1 MEKNTK
7 TQKELLLEI
16 EALQA
21 QLKKADNI
29 LQVISNGAADKP
41 DAAGKQG
48 GQIFF
53 SQNAEQT
60 YSTLI
65 GLMNDGAVIVSDKR
79 LILFCNKRFSEFIQM
94 PCEKILGSNLLD
106 YFSKT
111 DRFAV
116 DKLLAQTAPETATAE
131 VMLRADDGSYVLA
144 RLSLAKVVSDDSSVT
159 CLVFTNLTERTKESR
174 SAREQ
179 LSMVESKYKSLVE
192 QMPAVTYMAALDEAG
207 TPLYV
212 SPQIETVLG
221 FSPHEWLSDPE
232 SWVKQIHP
240 EDRGRVLA
248 EYKSSYE
255 SRRPFRAEYR
265 WLTRDGRALWCYD
278 TAVLVKDKTGKPL
291 FFQGIAADITHFK
304 QATGE
309 IHLLQSLTV
318 AVSVSG
324 NLHDA
329 LVAAMQQ
336 ICNHT
341 GWAYGEAWMLS
352 QDGAF
357 LERDHAFYSSME
369 VFDAFSKHT
378 EGMTFSAGE
387 GLPGR
392 AWGEKQP
399 VMIPDVTRDGQYV
412 RSAVASD
419 VGFKTG
425 IAFPIIADGEVVSVI
440 VFYSLREEKQS
451 DHLIKLISSV
461 LSQISSIIKR
471 ARAEELLRESEERL
485 RTILDN
491 ATAVV
496 YIKDI
501 QGRYTFINRQFE
513 TLFHVKRDEIRGKTP
528 YDCFPEEIA
537 AAHLENDRKVFESGV
552 PMQFDENANLEDGIH
567 SYLSVKFPLF
577 ALDGTVSAVCGISTD
592 ITDRKKLEEER
603 EKLREQLYRS
613 QNLASIG
620 KLAGGVA
627 HNFNNLLTVIMGFA
641 SLLDME
647 IEANSPFREYTRK
660 IIKSSQT
667 AADVTQA
674 LLAFSRKQFVSPKP
688 VNINEIIRQSESLLS
703 KLAQDDIT
711 LTMTLTDVDTTV
723 MADVGQIGQALMH
736 LATNARDAMPDGG
749 SLKICTEVMEMDD
762 AFIKLH
768 GYGIGGKYVHIAVSD
783 TGIGMEEN
791 TKLRVFEPF
800 FTTKEVGKGTGL
812 GLSSVYGIVKQHSG
826 YINVDSEPGKGATF
840 NVYLPLTESDAERK
854 AGATRPLFA
863 RGCAETVLLAE
874 DDSVV
879 RELVRMV
886 FEHAG
891 YRVIEAADGEDAIV
905 KFMEHKDSV
914 KLLVSDLIIP
924 KKNGREVY
932 EAMRAVRADVK
943 ALFITG
949 YDDSVISKVGIQ
961 KGKFD
966 YLVKPVSPAELLEKV
981 REVLAKP

>member
-60 YSTLI
+60 YSTLL

-79 LILFCNKRFSEFIQM
+79 LILFCNKRFSAFIQM
-94 PCEKILGSNLLD
+94 PGEKILGSNLLD

-116 DKLLAQTAPETATAE
+116 DKLLAQTAPETAAAE
-131 VMLRADDGSYVLA
+131 VMLRAEDGSYVLA

-159 CLVFTNLTERTKESR
+159 CLVFTNLSERTKESR

-192 QMPAVTYMAALDEAG
+192 QIPAVTYMAALDEAG

-248 EYKSSYE
+248 EYKSSHE
-255 SRRPFRAEYR
+255 NRRPFRAEYR
-265 WLTRDGRALWCYD
+265 WLTRDGRTLWCYD

-318 AVSVSG
+318 AVSLSG

-392 AWGEKQP
+392 AWAEKQP
-399 VMIPDVTRDGQYV
+399 VMILDVTRDGQYV
-412 RSAVASD
+412 RSAVAGD

-513 TLFHVKRDEIRGKTP
+513 TLFHVKRDEVRGKTP
-528 YDCFPEEIA
+528 YDCFPKEIA

-552 PMQFDENANLEDGIH
+552 PMQFDEKASLEDGIH

-647 IEANSPFREYTRK
+647 IEENSPFREYTRK

-688 VNINEIIRQSESLLS
+688 VNINEIIRQSEPLLS
-703 KLAQDDIT
+703 KLARDDIT
-711 LTMTLTDVDTTV
+711 LTMTLTDADTIV
-723 MADVGQIGQALMH
+723 MADVGQIGQVLMN

-749 SLKICTEVMEMDD
+749 NLKICTEVMEMDD

-768 GYGIGGKYVHIAVSD
+768 GYGVAGKYVHIAVSD

-840 NVYLPLTESDAERK
+840 NVYLPLTESGAERK
-854 AGATRPLFA
+854 EGATRPMFA

-874 DDSVV
+874 DDPVV

-891 YRVIEAADGEDAIV
+891 YRVIEAVDGEDAIV

-924 KKNGREVY
+924 KKNGREAY